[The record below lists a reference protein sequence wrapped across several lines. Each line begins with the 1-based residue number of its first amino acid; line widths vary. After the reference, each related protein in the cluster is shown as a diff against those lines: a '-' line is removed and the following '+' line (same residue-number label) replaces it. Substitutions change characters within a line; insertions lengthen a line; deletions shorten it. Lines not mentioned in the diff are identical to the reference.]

1 MNNSFPYLEFIRIA
15 QKCRKEMVLDTLE
28 GNSPDLYDALY
39 SSFESKIHEIKLELY
54 ELKWLESYWDE
65 IEEVINYRELSVKEK
80 KELIAMFSKWYESF
94 VSTWNYTVFDTV
106 IFEERRKILQ
116 AMITVNSDWEKNLKR
131 MKVSFDKSI
140 KMLNQKIKEFEE
152 E

>member
-94 VSTWNYTVFDTV
+94 VSAWNHTVFDTV

>member
-1 MNNSFPYLEFIRIA
+1 
-15 QKCRKEMVLDTLE
+15 
-28 GNSPDLYDALY
+28 
-39 SSFESKIHEIKLELY
+39 
-54 ELKWLESYWDE
+54 
-65 IEEVINYRELSVKEK
+65 
-80 KELIAMFSKWYESF
+80 MFSKWYESF
-94 VSTWNYTVFDTV
+94 VSAWNYTVFDTV
-106 IFEERRKILQ
+106 IFEERRKILE

>member
-15 QKCRKEMVLDTLE
+15 QECRKEMVLDTLE
-28 GNSPDLYDALY
+28 GNSSDLYDALY

-65 IEEVINYRELSVKEK
+65 IEEVINYRDLSVKEK

-94 VSTWNYTVFDTV
+94 VSAWNYTVFDTV

-140 KMLNQKIKEFEE
+140 KMLNQKIKEFKEE
-152 E
+152 

>member
-1 MNNSFPYLEFIRIA
+1 MNNSFPYLEFVRIA
-15 QKCRKEMVLDTLE
+15 QKCRKEMVLDILE

-94 VSTWNYTVFDTV
+94 VSAWNYTVFDTV

>member
-1 MNNSFPYLEFIRIA
+1 MNVSFPYLKFIKIA
-15 QKCRKEMVLDTLE
+15 QKCRTNMILDTLE

-39 SSFESKIHEIKLELY
+39 SSSESKICEIKMELY
-54 ELKWLESYWDE
+54 ELKWLQSYWKE
-65 IEEVINYRELSVKEK
+65 IEEVINHKELSVKEK
-80 KELIAMFSKWYESF
+80 KELVSMFSKWYESF
-94 VSTWNYTVFDTV
+94 VSEWNYTVFDTI

-140 KMLNQKIKEFEE
+140 KLLNQKIKELEE